1 MDILELSHHMALTK
15 RAALM
20 AGSIVTAAAAVMGA
34 AAVGQAA
41 DRSPVHSSVPGA
53 GTPIPPEL
61 RVPDGNKRTAT
72 LEAQGVQ
79 TYICTNGAWAFLEPA
94 ATLWKRGDWRHRPIA
109 LHSKGPVWISTT
121 DGSAVNA
128 AAVPGAS
135 VPRDH
140 AVPELLLKATATRG
154 EGMFGSVSYIQRLD
168 TKGGVAPTGTCTQG
182 AQVGVP
188 YSATYLFY
196 APAH

>member
-1 MDILELSHHMALTK
+1 MMLSK

-20 AGSIVTAAAAVMGA
+20 TGSIVTAVAAVIGA
-34 AAVGQAA
+34 AAAGHAA
-41 DRSPVHSSVPGA
+41 GRSPVHSSVHDG
-53 GTPIPPEL
+53 GTPVPPEL
-61 RVPDGNKRTAT
+61 RVPDGNTRIAA
-72 LEAQGVQ
+72 LEARGVQ
-79 TYICTNGAWAFLEPA
+79 TYTCSNGAWTFLEPA
-94 ATLWKRGDWRHRPIA
+94 ATLWQRGDRQHRPVA

-135 VPRDH
+135 VPREH

-154 EGMFGSVSYIQRLD
+154 DGMFGSVSYIQRLD
-168 TKGGVAPTGTCTQG
+168 TEGGVAPTEPCAQG
-182 AQVGVP
+182 AQIGVP

-196 APAH
+196 APTH